1 MRQLMYVKCVSIILN
16 EIDKESTKFILT
28 LIHQIGKYGSKI
40 NISEIFILIVA
51 IKRDCVGA
59 QCQSGVTSAPDNRSA
74 RRLVA
79 QDGTNPSS
87 GDAIAAHRA

>member
-1 MRQLMYVKCVSIILN
+1 MCQLMYVRCVSFILN

-40 NISEIFILIVA
+40 NISEIFIVA